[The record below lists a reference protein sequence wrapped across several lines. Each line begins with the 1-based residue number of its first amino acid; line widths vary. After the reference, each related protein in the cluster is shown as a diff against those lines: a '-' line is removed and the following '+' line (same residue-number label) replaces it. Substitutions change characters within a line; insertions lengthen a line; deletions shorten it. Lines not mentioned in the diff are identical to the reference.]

1 MSRKPS
7 FANLRGAAT
16 PSPAAAPAP
25 RVKATPAPT
34 SAPAPAAAP
43 TSPAVAAPPPAP
55 EPVAAT
61 RPVSR
66 EGRKQIAGFFS
77 PEMSFAMHTLARRQ
91 GRSLQALMAES
102 FNDVLRKHGES
113 PIGD

>member
-7 FANLRGAAT
+7 FANLRDRT
-16 PSPAAAPAP
+16 P
-25 RVKATPAPT
+25 
-34 SAPAPAAAP
+34 PAPAVVTPNTNAGHV
-43 TSPAVAAPPPAP
+43 PAGQAQNGQAIGGQGAMTGPA
-55 EPVAAT
+55 
-61 RPVSR
+61 SR
-66 EGRKQIAGFFS
+66 QGRKQIAGFFS

-91 GRSLQALMAES
+91 GRSLQALMAEA

>member
-7 FANLRGAAT
+7 FANLRDRT
-16 PSPAAAPAP
+16 
-25 RVKATPAPT
+25 
-34 SAPAPAAAP
+34 
-43 TSPAVAAPPPAP
+43 PPASIAA
-55 EPVAAT
+55 PVAAVPSSNVGPIPGGQPQT
-61 RPVSR
+61 AQTQNGQGTGGQGATTGPASR
-66 EGRKQIAGFFS
+66 QGRKQIAGFFS

-91 GRSLQALMAES
+91 GRSLQALMAEA

>member
-7 FANLRGAAT
+7 FANLRGVSSPAPQAAVAPSTTGAAT
-16 PSPAAAPAP
+16 NAKPASQGPA
-25 RVKATPAPT
+25 
-34 SAPAPAAAP
+34 
-43 TSPAVAAPPPAP
+43 
-55 EPVAAT
+55 
-61 RPVSR
+61 SR
-66 EGRKQIAGFFS
+66 QGRKQIAGFFS

-91 GRSLQALMAES
+91 GRSLQALMAEA